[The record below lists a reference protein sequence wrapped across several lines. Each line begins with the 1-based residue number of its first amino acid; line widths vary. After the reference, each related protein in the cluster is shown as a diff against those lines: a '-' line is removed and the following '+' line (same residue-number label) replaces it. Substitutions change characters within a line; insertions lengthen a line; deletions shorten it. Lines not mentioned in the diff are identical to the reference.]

1 MRRAVTTAGLLLVAL
16 AALGAFAPEA
26 ARATAELHAAAET
39 HGAPGTP
46 GAAHGAAEGHA
57 AGCFEDHWSLFDA
70 VPALRHNLCGMFG
83 TSYVEGTPVGRGMH
97 VVMGLVVA
105 LLAILFALGARK
117 TLRKK
122 DEAVVPQTRLTF
134 FTFFEILVETVFNLM
149 SRMMGDRNARQF
161 LPLIAGLA
169 VFILFSNL
177 AGAIPGLLPPTD
189 NLNTTFAMGTVVFL
203 STHYAGVKA
212 HGPSYFKH
220 FLGPIIKWY
229 ALPLMI
235 IMVFIEVISHLV
247 RPASLAVRLM
257 GNIFGDH
264 KVLGIFLGFHL
275 VLVPLPIQVLGLLV
289 AVVQTLVFCL
299 LSIVYISMAL
309 EHAEEEVHHH

>member
-1 MRRAVTTAGLLLVAL
+1 MRRRMRVAARRMVPAIAL
-16 AALGAFAPEA
+16 AIAVATSFAGSTVWASE
-26 ARATAELHAAAET
+26 
-39 HGAPGTP
+39 GG
-46 GAAHGAAEGHA
+46 GAHGEHGCHA
-57 AGCFEDHWSLFDA
+57 DHWYFLNA
-70 VPALRHNLCGMFG
+70 LPALRNNICGMLG
-83 TSYVEGTPVGRGMH
+83 DSYVEGAPVERGSHIPMSI
-97 VVMGLVVA
+97 VVA
-105 LLAILFALGARK
+105 LVSILFALAARK
-117 TLRKK
+117 TIEKR

-134 FTFFEILVETVFNLM
+134 FTFFEILVGTVYDM
-149 SRMMGDRNARQF
+149 MERMMGEKYARQF
-161 LPLIAGLA
+161 MPLIAALA
-169 VFILFSNL
+169 IFILFSNL

-189 NLNTTFAMGTVVFL
+189 NLNTTFALGSVVFFA
-203 STHYAGVKA
+203 THYAGVKE
-212 HGPSYFKH
+212 HGASYFKH

-235 IMVFIEVISHLV
+235 IMVFIETISHLV

-299 LSIVYISMAL
+299 LSIVYIAMAV
-309 EHAEEEVHHH
+309 EHAEH